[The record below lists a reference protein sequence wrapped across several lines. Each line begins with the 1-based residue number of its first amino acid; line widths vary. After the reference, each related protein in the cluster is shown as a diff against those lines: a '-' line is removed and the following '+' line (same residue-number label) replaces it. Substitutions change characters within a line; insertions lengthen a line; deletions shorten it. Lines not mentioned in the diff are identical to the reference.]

1 MEGRDIDMPANTKGP
16 VKPILMTQDV
26 GNAHLPYLLYDGR
39 GPTIILLHATGFT
52 PWLWHP
58 IARELYPSYR
68 IIAPYMCDYRIEDPE
83 KGGLSWAKI
92 ARDVAALLNSIDMD
106 DAFLVGHSMGA
117 TICTIA
123 NAAHSVKAKGM
134 VLIEP
139 ILLSD
144 DFYRVKITLKDHP
157 LASLAIKR
165 RNYWKNESEA
175 MDYLRSRELFKKWNE
190 EMLELYVAYGME
202 PKNGG
207 GLQLVC
213 KPEMEAGLFMGGA
226 QYNPWPLL
234 PLVSCPVLV
243 VEGEYSDTKNFV
255 DFRRIVS
262 MLKKGSHA
270 IVKDVGH
277 LIPMEQPSTVAAV
290 INDFVKTIQS

>member
-1 MEGRDIDMPANTKGP
+1 LFIKEGDIDMPVKAKGP

-26 GNAHLPYLLYDGR
+26 GSAHLPYLLYDGR
-39 GPTIILLHATGFT
+39 GPALVLLHATGFS

-58 IARELYPSYR
+58 IARELYPSYK

-83 KGGLSWAKI
+83 KGGLGWAKI
-92 ARDVAALLNSIDMD
+92 ARDVAALLGSIGIG

-123 NAAHSVKAKGM
+123 NVACGVKAKGM

-139 ILLSD
+139 ILLPD
-144 DFYRVKITLKDHP
+144 DFYRVKITVKDHP

-165 RNYWKNESEA
+165 RNYWKNETEA
-175 MDYLRSRELFKKWNE
+175 MNYLRSRELFKKWND

-202 PKNGG
+202 PKEGG

-234 PLVSCPVLV
+234 PEVSCPVLV
-243 VEGEYSDTKNFV
+243 IEGEYSDTKNFV
-255 DFRRIVS
+255 DFKRIAS
-262 MLKKGSHA
+262 TLKKGTHA
-270 IVKDVGH
+270 VVKDAGH
-277 LIPMEQPSTVAAV
+277 LIPMEQPQVIAEV
-290 INDFVKTIQS
+290 INDFVKNI